1 MLELLVTTRYI
12 LPSRK
17 LVDMELLVSTK
28 NLTGK
33 IDGLEAQSQ
42 QK

>member
-1 MLELLVTTRYI
+1 MLGLLVTTRYI

-28 NLTGK
+28 DLTGK
-33 IDGLEAQSQ
+33 IDCLEAQNQ